1 MFFFFFSSRRRHTR
15 LTCDWSSDVCSSD
28 LQSPPSSHHIA
39 RNKSLTRSRPY
50 MTRDNAEVSFAGH
63 SLRMPDSNVAV
74 TKRVDAY
81 FARKPILMTRRA
93 SRFLGGSLAFADAAV
108 PALALLK
115 FEQSLKQPRAAEI
128 RPERFGDK
136 NLRVG
141 DLPKQKI
148 AHAHLAAGADQQV
161 GVRQAFG

>member
-1 MFFFFFSSRRRHTR
+1 
-15 LTCDWSSDVCSSD
+15 
-28 LQSPPSSHHIA
+28 
-39 RNKSLTRSRPY
+39 
-50 MTRDNAEVSFAGH
+50 
-63 SLRMPDSNVAV
+63 
-74 TKRVDAY
+74 
-81 FARKPILMTRRA
+81 MTRRA
-93 SRFLGGSLAFADAAV
+93 CRFLGGGLALPDAAV

-148 AHAHLAAGADQQV
+148 AHAHLAAGAEQQV
-161 GVRQAFG
+161 GVRQAFGVQVPRELLRGDLVGSPVAVAVGTNGVAVITDLRLPS